1 MCIEVN
7 SCNQLSL
14 LHAILNPSLAGLFP
28 CVEDYWPK
36 DQAWQVPNGTA
47 EHMIVP
53 LTCLRRTLVLRSLW
67 RR

>member
-1 MCIEVN
+1 MCIERN

-14 LHAILNPSLAGLFP
+14 LHAILNPSLAERLP